1 MSVLFVASAGFAL
14 GALLLPF
21 LFSLF
26 ADGHTAARPPNPFS
40 GGQ

>member
-1 MSVLFVASAGFAL
+1 MSVLFVASAACAC

-26 ADGHTAARPPNPFS
+26 GARRS
-40 GGQ
+40 L